1 MIYRFIEYKL
11 NYYKSLSLLSINDPV
26 LHSNESDIKRINKI
40 RSKIVKYSIILDK
53 LKEKEPIN

>member
-26 LHSNESDIKRINKI
+26 LHSTESDIKRINKI
-40 RSKIVKYSIILDK
+40 RSKIVKYKMILDK
-53 LKEKEPIN
+53 IKKSL